1 MLAMYGL
8 HANNYIDIHKLQAV
22 DRGSKIEIN
31 FELGMRLW
39 QVYPACTENPSRYD
53 YFLDYDYVVQREW
66 KNFLEYL
73 NNQFDIN
80 LNLEFSKPDL
90 KGVDMFQASSY
101 CYKRFQ
107 LQFYTTPEVFLNMV
121 DHISPFK

>member
-1 MLAMYGL
+1 MSQ
-8 HANNYIDIHKLQAV
+8 IRD
-22 DRGSKIEIN
+22 
-31 FELGMRLW
+31 
-39 QVYPACTENPSRYD
+39 
-53 YFLDYDYVVQREW
+53 VQ
-66 KNFLEYL
+66 KFNDNLIIFKFQNFLEYL